1 MSIVLFFRTDTRK
14 GDSVLTEN
22 QIENILDELN
32 DSGLTPKQQ
41 NFIMEYLKDSERNCT
56 RAAMNAGYSN
66 KTAMNASHWLNKKHD
81 KYNAKMADIIK
92 KISDEIKSE
101 KIMSADEVLE
111 RLSKIGR
118 GQEKETVLMF
128 VEKGVQAPV
137 EMNVSSSSQ
146 LKALDQLAKAFG
158 MYQQQLNVDVSVPVF
173 VGEDDIEE

>member
-1 MSIVLFFRTDTRK
+1 M
-14 GDSVLTEN
+14 LTEN

-41 NFIMEYLKDSERNCT
+41 NFILEYLKDSERNCT
-56 RAAMNAGYSN
+56 RA
-66 KTAMNASHWLNKKHD
+66 AMNASHWLNKKHD

-92 KISDEIKSE
+92 KILDEIKSE

-118 GQEKETVLMF
+118 GQEKETILMF